1 MKITIAFLLI
11 LLFVTGCSDSVPQ
24 KEDYLGVYRIIKI
37 IENDETIKNT
47 PLNQIE
53 LTENLYKFSIDRDGD
68 NKFSDNEVTKST
80 YLFTVDKNNIPCI
93 SITGNDSIVQ
103 LLPHNYY
110 DLLFRRTDNTGIVT
124 TIYVKKVR

>member
-37 IENDETIKNT
+37 IEDNETIAYT

-53 LTENLYKFSIDRDGD
+53 LTDSLYISSIDRDGD
-68 NKFSDNEVTKST
+68 NKFSGGEITKSS
-80 YLFTVDKNNIPCI
+80 YIFTVEKNNTPSI
-93 SITGNDSIVQ
+93 SVTGNDSIVQ

-110 DLLFRRTDNTGIVT
+110 DLLFKRTDNSGKIT
-124 TIYVKKVR
+124 TLYLRKAR